1 MKKTITISILI
12 ISTTFVFAQVNLGKG
27 FNKDKAAQAAW
38 FRAEELYEGGNFL
51 LALPYFRSL
60 EPKYGSTPL
69 LRFRIGE
76 CLLYKGDEASAALEY
91 LLEIKKTNPKA
102 VDIDLLI
109 ARAYHLNERYDE
121 ALNSLELYKKAKSP
135 TPKGKD
141 YAQRLEV
148 WCNNA
153 KIISD
158 SPVDATVTNFGE
170 PVNTENSEYVPVLT
184 SDDSVL
190 IFTYL
195 GEKSIGGLQ
204 TFYGV
209 PDSTGFYFEDVYV
222 AYKKGEG
229 WTEPKA
235 FGNRINSNGH
245 DANITISHDGLTMLV
260 YKHDLGGG
268 DIYMSRWESGQWSV
282 PMPIAGDVN
291 TNSWEGSATFSSDLR
306 QIYFV
311 SERSGGFGGRDLY
324 VAYLQPDGSYANVK
338 NLGPTINTEWNEDA
352 PYMHPN
358 DQTMVFSSEGHN
370 SMGGYDIFKT
380 EVDPATGQFS
390 VPENVGYPINSPD
403 NDKYL
408 VLGNDGKHGYYSSAK
423 AGGYGQQDLY
433 VVHNDFKIK
442 TFVMLVKG
450 NIYLDDKPVKAT
462 VTVIDESGKRANHV
476 TESNNENGYYLFN
489 LAQESKY
496 KLVYEIDGM
505 EKQEQIVDAKSV
517 TQLPSKTI
525 NIRFYTSSFAR
536 KDTIKTDSI
545 PVVPVKTEPI
555 INPPIVGNSDDFN
568 SILATYG
575 NATAEG
581 MWFRVQVAAY
591 NFPQNYRYNHLTTL
605 GKIDRV
611 VLDDNITRF
620 TMGKFRTLAEADAYR
635 KQIVAAGQTDAFVTS
650 ERNGKRY
657 LLKELAALKFF
668 QY

>member
-1 MKKTITISILI
+1 MKKIITAILLTCI
-12 ISTTFVFAQVNLGKG
+12 ATFAFAQANLGKG
-27 FNKDKAAQAAW
+27 FKKDKAAQAAW
-38 FRAEELYEGGNFL
+38 LRAEELYDVGSYL

-60 EPKYGSTPL
+60 EPKYGSSTL

-76 CLLYKGDEASAALEY
+76 CLLYKGDEAPAALQY
-91 LLEIKKTNPKA
+91 LLDIKKTNPKA

-109 ARAYHLNERYDE
+109 ARGYHLNERYDD
-121 ALNSLELYKKAKSP
+121 ALNSLELYKKAKTP

-141 YAQRLEV
+141 YAKRLEV

-153 KIISD
+153 KVISAN
-158 SPVDATVTNFGE
+158 PVAATITNLGE
-170 PVNTENSEYVPVLT
+170 TVNTENSEYVPVLT

-190 IFTYL
+190 IFTYR
-195 GEKSIGGLQ
+195 GENSIGGLQ
-204 TFYGV
+204 SYPGT
-209 PDSTGFYFEDVYV
+209 PDSAGFYYEDVYV
-222 AYKKGEG
+222 AYKKGNS

-235 FGNRINSNGH
+235 FGSSINSYGH
-245 DANITISHDGLTMLV
+245 DANITLSHDGLIMLV
-260 YKHDLGGG
+260 YKDDVGGG
-268 DIYMSRWESGQWSV
+268 DILMSRWENGEWSV

-291 TNSWEGSATFSSDLR
+291 TNAWEGSATFSSDLR

-311 SERSGGFGGRDLY
+311 SERSGGYGGRDLY
-324 VAYLQPDGSYANVK
+324 VAYLQPDGSYTNAK
-338 NLGPTINTEWNEDA
+338 NLGPTINTKWDEDA

-380 EVDPATGQFS
+380 ELDPATGQFS
-390 VPENVGYPINSPD
+390 APENVGYPINSPD

-433 VVHNDFKIK
+433 VVYNDFKIK
-442 TFVMLVKG
+442 TFVMLVNG
-450 NIYLDDKPVKAT
+450 HIYLDDKPVKAS
-462 VTVIDESGKRANHV
+462 VTVIDESGKHTNHV
-476 TESNNENGYYLFN
+476 TESNNDNGYYLVN
-489 LAQESKY
+489 LIQDSKY

-517 TQLPSKTI
+517 TQLPNKTI
-525 NIRFYTSSFAR
+525 DIRFYTNITAR
-536 KDTIKTDSI
+536 KDTTKKDSI
-545 PVVPVKTEPI
+545 PVVPVKKDTI
-555 INPPIVGNSDDFN
+555 ITPPPVVNSDDYN
-568 SILATYG
+568 SILTTFG

-591 NFPQNYRYNHLTTL
+591 NFPQNYKYNHLTTL
-605 GKIDRV
+605 GTIDRV

-620 TMGKFRTLAEADAYR
+620 TMGKFKTLAEAEAYR
-635 KQIVAAGQTDAFVTS
+635 KQIVAAGQTDAFVTA

-668 QY
+668 QN